1 MDPAIIDIFEFY
13 LLAILLGALMGLER
27 EREKTRLAGLR
38 TFILVT
44 LFGSICGQI
53 SQIGP
58 VDWIVPSGMV
68 AIMVHS
74 AILHFLRMKQEF
86 PAGLTTA
93 TALLVAYGIGVLVS
107 FEQLVAAVSLSLA
120 TTVILYFK
128 PQMHEFSHRLSKQ
141 DLYAIFQFVLVAFII
156 LPILPDQGYGPFK
169 ALNPSNI
176 WFMVVMISGIN
187 LIGYVILKLVGH
199 RWGGLFLGALGGLVS
214 STATTLSFGRHA
226 KKTPEF
232 SLTGT
237 VIVSLA
243 SAVMLI
249 RMAFLIGIIHIDLLA
264 ELAVPMTGMFICG
277 LVPTYF
283 VWRKSSSQE
292 VPPPTTRNPAELKQA
307 LVFGLLYA
315 IILLAVSFGKD
326 FFGNKGVYLVSLASG
341 FFDVDAITLSNARMA
356 ETGVL
361 AVPQAGISILIAM
374 VANLCFK
381 LVLIGLIG
389 TSQMFRWV
397 LFCFICLA
405 LPALLVFVKYF

>member
-1 MDPAIIDIFEFY
+1 
-13 LLAILLGALMGLER
+13 
-27 EREKTRLAGLR
+27 
-38 TFILVT
+38 
-44 LFGSICGQI
+44 
-53 SQIGP
+53 
-58 VDWIVPSGMV
+58 
-68 AIMVHS
+68 
-74 AILHFLRMKQEF
+74 MKQEF

-120 TTVILYFK
+120 TTAILYFK
-128 PQMHEFSHRLSKQ
+128 PQMHEFSHRLSKR

-156 LPILPDQGYGPFK
+156 LPILPDHGYGPYK

-187 LIGYVILKLVGH
+187 LIGYVILKLVSH
-199 RWGGLFLGALGGLVS
+199 RWGGLFLGVLGGLVS

-226 KKTPEF
+226 KKAPEF
-232 SLTGT
+232 SLTGA

-249 RMAFLIGIIHIDLLA
+249 RMAFLIGIIHVDLLA

-277 LVPTYF
+277 LIPTYF
-283 VWRKSSSQE
+283 VWRKSSRLE
-292 VPPPTTRNPAELKQA
+292 VPPPNTRNPAELQQA
-307 LVFGLLYA
+307 LVFGFLYA
-315 IILLAVSFGKD
+315 IIFLAVSAGKE

-361 AVPQAGISILIAM
+361 AVSQAGISILIAM

-389 TSQMFRWV
+389 TWQMFRWAM
-397 LFCFICLA
+397 LCFICLA
-405 LPALLVFVKYF
+405 LPALLMFVKYF